1 MATSRWEVFTTGRVL
16 QYVTVG
22 ILENAGEPLHWHL
35 WGVKSDLAGPT
46 YAAELSPAALRAAL
60 VTFIMVFQA
69 LGGVIMSALFTG
81 VAASSNPN
89 IWYVPLG
96 IMFFPAIVCCIG
108 TPFAVG
114 KSTNQGLW

>member
-22 ILENAGEPLHWHL
+22 ILENAGEPSTLATIRSH
-35 WGVKSDLAGPT
+35 SDLAGPT

-69 LGGVIMSALFTG
+69 LGGIIMSALFTG

-114 KSTNQGLW
+114 KSTNQFLW

>member
-1 MATSRWEVFTTGRVL
+1 M
-16 QYVTVG
+16 
-22 ILENAGEPLHWHL
+22 
-35 WGVKSDLAGPT
+35 AGPT
-46 YAAELSPAALRAAL
+46 YAAELSPAGLRAAL

-81 VAASSNPN
+81 VAASTNPN

-96 IMFFPAIVCCIG
+96 IMFFPAIICCIG

-114 KSTNQGLW
+114 ESDRHILESNTDRNRITPTAGVLGQTR